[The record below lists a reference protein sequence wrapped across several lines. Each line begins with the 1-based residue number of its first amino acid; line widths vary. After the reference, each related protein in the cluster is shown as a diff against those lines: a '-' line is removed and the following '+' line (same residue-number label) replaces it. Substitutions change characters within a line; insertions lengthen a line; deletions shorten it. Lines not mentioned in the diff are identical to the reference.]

1 MVIVC
6 GLGNPG
12 SKYENTR
19 HNLGFMVVQELSQ
32 NLGVTCKLQGK
43 VVQGFTTLMATP
55 APVATKSVATKAV
68 ATEAVATKAVAT
80 EPVRTKVGLIR
91 PQTFMN
97 LSGEGVWQI
106 FSYYKLNLAHDA
118 TQLIVIQDDLD
129 QPFGRLKIVV
139 GGGAG
144 GHNGIS
150 SIHTHLRTKQFVR
163 VKMGIGKGFAASEGR
178 TGNTVSHVLSP
189 FSKDESKV
197 LPDFVDVASAS
208 VVEIITRGVASAM
221 NKYNNTTVV

>member
-32 NLGVTCKLQGK
+32 ELGVTCKLQGK
-43 VVQGFTTLMATP
+43 VVQGFTTLMTTP
-55 APVATKSVATKAV
+55 APVAVEPVAVEPV
-68 ATEAVATKAVAT
+68 AG

-97 LSGEGVWQI
+97 LSGEGVSQV
-106 FSYYKLNLAHDA
+106 FSYYKLSLAHNN

-129 QPFGRLKIVV
+129 QPFGRIKIVV

-163 VKMGIGKGFAASEGR
+163 VKMGIGKGFASAEGH
-178 TGNTVSHVLSP
+178 TGNTVSHVLSA
-189 FSKDESKV
+189 FSKDESKL
-197 LPDFVDVASAS
+197 LPDFVGVASSA
-208 VVEIITRGVASAM
+208 VVEIITHGVASAM
-221 NKYNNTTVV
+221 NRYNNTTVT

>member
-32 NLGVTCKLQGK
+32 DLGVTCKLQGK
-43 VVQGFTTLMATP
+43 VVQGFTTLMTTP
-55 APVATKSVATKAV
+55 PPVTGASVTGAS
-68 ATEAVATKAVAT
+68 
-80 EPVRTKVGLIR
+80 VRTKVGLIR

-97 LSGEGVWQI
+97 LSGEGVLQV

-129 QPFGRLKIVV
+129 QPFGRIKIVV

-163 VKMGIGKGFAASEGR
+163 VKMGIGKGFAAAEGH
-178 TGNTVSHVLSP
+178 TGNTVSHVLSA
-189 FSKDESKV
+189 FSKDESKL
-197 LPDFVDVASAS
+197 LPDFVGVASSA
-208 VVEIITRGVASAM
+208 VVEIITHGVASAM
-221 NKYNNTTVV
+221 NRYNNTTVT